1 MINVIKPEKN
11 KLQAVSF
18 AKNFANLTACLYPSF
33 FFTPMKSLYNQR
45 NPQEWQQFLS
55 LLKDAVAEDKAE
67 ALFSMFLT
75 ADERSALGL
84 RVQITQALLDNRLSQ
99 REIQQQLNTSA
110 ATITRGSNM
119 LKTVEP
125 EILQWV
131 SEKLNGHQ

>member
-1 MINVIKPEKN
+1 
-11 KLQAVSF
+11 
-18 AKNFANLTACLYPSF
+18 
-33 FFTPMKSLYNQR
+33 MKSLYNQR